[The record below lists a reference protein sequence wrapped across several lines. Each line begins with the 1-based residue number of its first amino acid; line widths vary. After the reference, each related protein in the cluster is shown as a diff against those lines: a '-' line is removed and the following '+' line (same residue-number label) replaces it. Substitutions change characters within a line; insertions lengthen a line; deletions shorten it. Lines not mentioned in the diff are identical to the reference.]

1 MAAALIMA
9 GVNANAQQK
18 INDKKRLSEENQK
31 LREVIDSLKMEL
43 DRCRT
48 ELDAS
53 DSLAAEMMA
62 AYGESID
69 MNSDEMAEEAEELPI
84 EYTAET
90 SDSLLNIWYTQK
102 LISED
107 IDVNL
112 DSVKFQSNV
121 PDEVYIE
128 RIRKMNSFITLP

>member
-1 MAAALIMA
+1 MNIKRLYSVALAAALIMA

-48 ELDAS
+48 ELDAT

-69 MNSDEMAEEAEELPI
+69 MHMISMTVPLPG
-84 EYTAET
+84 
-90 SDSLLNIWYTQK
+90 SLSGWSCPFSWPRMTQ
-102 LISED
+102 
-107 IDVNL
+107 N
-112 DSVKFQSNV
+112 
-121 PDEVYIE
+121 
-128 RIRKMNSFITLP
+128 RI